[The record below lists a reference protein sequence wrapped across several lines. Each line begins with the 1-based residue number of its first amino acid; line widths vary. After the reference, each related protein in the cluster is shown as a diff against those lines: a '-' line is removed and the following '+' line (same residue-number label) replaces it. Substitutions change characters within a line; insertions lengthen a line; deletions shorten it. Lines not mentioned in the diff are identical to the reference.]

1 MTDNRAR
8 GLRIVF
14 AGTPEFAAVAL
25 DALISG
31 GNVPIAVLTQPDR
44 PAGRGRRLRPSPVKA
59 LAGRHG
65 IEVLQPRSLKKA
77 DIQASLRA
85 FAPDL
90 LVVVAYG
97 LILPRAVLDIPRFGC
112 INIHASLL
120 PRWRGAAPI
129 QRAILAGDRETG
141 ITIMQMD
148 EGLDT
153 GAMLERRVCGIR
165 EDDTAGSL
173 HDRLARLGAD
183 ALEAVL
189 ARIGDAALRGEPQ
202 DDGLAT
208 YADKLDKA
216 EAELDWC
223 EPAEV
228 LARKVRAFDPW
239 PVAFTTL
246 GSYGRVRVWR
256 ALALPE
262 GDAAPPGTI
271 LRATRDG
278 IDIATADGVL
288 RLLEIQLAG
297 GRRIAVGDFLNAHPL
312 AATGVR

>member
-1 MTDNRAR
+1 MTDSRAS

-25 DALISG
+25 EALIKG
-31 GNVPIAVLTQPDR
+31 GDVPVAVLTQPDR

-59 LAGRHG
+59 LAERHG
-65 IEVLQPRSLKKA
+65 IEVLQPSSLKKP

-85 FAPDL
+85 LAPDL

-97 LILPRAVLDIPRFGC
+97 LILPRAVLDIPRHGC
-112 INIHASLL
+112 LNIHASLL

-153 GAMLERRVCGIR
+153 GAMLERRACEIR
-165 EDDTAGSL
+165 DDDTAGSL

-183 ALEAVL
+183 ALDAVL
-189 ARIGDAALRGEPQ
+189 ARIGGGALRAEPQ
-202 DDGLAT
+202 DDRLAT
-208 YADKLDKA
+208 YAGKLDKA
-216 EAELDWC
+216 EAALDWH
-223 EPAEV
+223 ESAEM

-239 PVAFTTL
+239 PVATTTL
-246 GSYGRVRVWR
+246 GDYGRVRVWR
-256 ALALPE
+256 ARALPE
-262 GDAAPPGTI
+262 SSAAPSGTI

-278 IDIATADGVL
+278 IDIATAEGVL

-297 GRRIAVGDFLNAHPL
+297 GRRVAVGDFLNAHPL
-312 AATGVR
+312 AATGTR